1 MENETTKILR
11 WNSSGDIGHN
21 GWTNYATWKVNLELL
36 DGLDSDFFDGNDVAD
51 LAESIKLYVEEYLES
66 EGNDVTLDF
75 ALAFVANVNWHEI
88 AEDILAGEEEAKKI
102 KNLEN
107 AA

>member
-1 MENETTKILR
+1 MVEYRKDDNM
-11 WNSSGDIGHN
+11 SHN

-36 DGLDSDFFDGNDVAD
+36 DGLDSEFFDGNEVNE

-75 ALAFVANVNWHEI
+75 ALAFVADVNWYEI
-88 AEDILAGEEEAKKI
+88 AEDILAGEEEVKKY